1 MRAADFLNQSMV
13 EDIMGDMHPDSS
25 SIECVMLQQVNGV
38 NPFKNSD
45 GKDIYPFILA
55 EVTNPN
61 GFASLQHGSIVLVPK
76 NNCHFLPTKDPYR
89 RGGHWFR
96 FFIAE
101 KHVKGIAHNPGKWDI
116 SEANRYGS

>member
-1 MRAADFLNQSMV
+1 MRSADFLNQDMV
-13 EDIMGDMHPDSS
+13 NEIMSNMHPDSN
-25 SIECVMLQQVNGV
+25 SIECVMLQEVPGV
-38 NPFKNSD
+38 NSFKS
-45 GKDIYPFILA
+45 GSRDINPFILA

-61 GFASLQHGSIVLVPK
+61 GFASLQHGTIVLVPK
-76 NNCHFLPTKDPYR
+76 NNCHFLPTKV
-89 RGGHWFR
+89 GQTGHWFR